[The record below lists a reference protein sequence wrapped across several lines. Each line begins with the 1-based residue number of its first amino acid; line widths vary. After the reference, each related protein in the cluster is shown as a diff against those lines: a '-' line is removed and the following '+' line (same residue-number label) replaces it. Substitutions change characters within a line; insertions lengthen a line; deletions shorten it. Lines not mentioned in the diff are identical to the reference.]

1 MNKIY
6 KGIPLKTNPIKLVKF
21 LDWLSCNIEVTTVFI
36 LYEINPDLES
46 SYRCIVS
53 FFLTPVC
60 LLEIPDP
67 VINCCSSERIY
78 WPSLTQNDP
87 NIQKEKWNIQTSTEV
102 KVGTRIFNAGMKML
116 GWAGWHAISLD
127 INAIAC

>member
-1 MNKIY
+1 M
-6 KGIPLKTNPIKLVKF
+6 
-21 LDWLSCNIEVTTVFI
+21 EVTTVFT

-67 VINCCSSERIY
+67 VIICCSSERIY

-87 NIQKEKWNIQTSTEV
+87 NIQKEK
-102 KVGTRIFNAGMKML
+102 
-116 GWAGWHAISLD
+116 
-127 INAIAC
+127 